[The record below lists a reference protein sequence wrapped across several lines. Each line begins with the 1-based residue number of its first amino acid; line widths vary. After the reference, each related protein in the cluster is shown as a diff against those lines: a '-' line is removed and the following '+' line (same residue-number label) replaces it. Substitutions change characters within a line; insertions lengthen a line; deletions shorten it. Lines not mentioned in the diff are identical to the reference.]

1 MASDYKNSEV
11 HGKGGLN
18 MKRSLW
24 CIVIL
29 SIFLFLSVAPSQALV
44 GLGFGLRGGTVSV
57 DDPNTEKSLT
67 GVTMLGAHL
76 RVGTL
81 PILDLEASAEYARK
95 KYDFSFPVPGVGEQ
109 SAEATYH
116 LVSLNGTAKY
126 NFSIVAVPIKPYL
139 GGGLGMHFMASTVD
153 LPELQTTV
161 PIDSDFDES
170 KAGIHG
176 LAGLA
181 LSFPLFPLEIFA
193 EGRRT
198 LIFTEDETTSENA
211 FYAGLTLKMP

>member
-1 MASDYKNSEV
+1 
-11 HGKGGLN
+11 
-18 MKRSLW
+18 MKRIKWYAAALAA
-24 CIVIL
+24 IL
-29 SIFLFLSVAPSQALV
+29 LLSSSTAQALT

-57 DDPNTEKSLT
+57 DDPNTGKSVS

-81 PILDLEASAEYARK
+81 PILDLEAGLKYARK

-139 GGGLGMHFMASTVD
+139 GGGLGMHFLASTVD

-170 KAGIHG
+170 KAGIHA

-181 LSFPLFPLEIFA
+181 VSFPLFPLEIFA

-198 LIFTEDETTSENA
+198 LIFTEGETTSANA
-211 FYAGLTLKMP
+211 FYVGLTLKMP